1 MDHSW
6 FVVAFRFA
14 PLAAALVVGA
24 VVLVRRF
31 TKADLA
37 DVSARIAAQGANVV
51 WVKRL
56 DTQKGDGLLGSG
68 TVTFYDVL
76 VERDG
81 VRRIEVWREGSDGI
95 FKDH

>member
-1 MDHSW
+1 MGDDNW
-6 FVVAFRFA
+6 FAAVLGFA
-14 PLAAALVVGA
+14 PIAFGLAVGA
-24 VVLVRRF
+24 AILIRRL

-37 DVSARIAAQGANVV
+37 DVKAKIESQGATVV

-56 DTQKGDGLLGSG
+56 DTQGGGRGDGR
-68 TVTFYDVL
+68 VTYYDVL

-81 VRRIEVWREGSDGI
+81 VRRIEVWREDSDGI